1 MGERYLDAVEVGG
14 SIPPVPTI
22 FLCGEN
28 MEEEIEVRLGEKVG
42 RFKKGT
48 TVKEV
53 LLSLGKISEDKLV
66 AAKVDGKAVDLSL
79 PLERNTVV
87 EPITTDSS
95 LGLEILRHSTA
106 HVMAEAVKHL
116 FPEAKVTIGPAI
128 ENGFYYDFDYPP
140 GFTPD
145 DLKKIEEEMA
155 RIIAAKEPF
164 QRKEISKEEA
174 RQLFASMGE
183 TYKLEIL
190 DEIPEDTVS
199 IYQQG
204 DFIDLCRGP
213 HIEHTGKIKAF
224 KLLSVAGA
232 YWRGDERNPMLQRI
246 YGTAFFDKKD
256 LKKYLNFLEEAK
268 KRDHRRLGKELE
280 LFTQF
285 EEIGAGFPVYLPKG
299 AILRHILEEF
309 EIREHLRRGYQMVM
323 GPQLLKAELWKRSG
337 HMDYYKENMYFTE
350 IDGQLYGIKP
360 MNCLAHILIY
370 KSKIRSYRDL
380 PLRYFELGTVCRHEK
395 SGVLHGMLRV
405 RQFTQDDAHIF
416 CRPDQLLAEIRGVLD
431 FIEDVLGIFG
441 FEYEVELSTRPEK
454 SIGSDEIWEHAT
466 SALIQA
472 MENKGL
478 KYNICEGEGA
488 FYGPKIDIK
497 LKDALGR
504 KWQCATIQCDFALPE
519 RFDLTY
525 VDSDG
530 QRRRPAMVH
539 RVILGA
545 LERFI
550 GVLTEHFAGAFPTW
564 LAPVQV
570 RVLTITDR
578 QIEYG
583 QKVLDAL
590 LNAGFRVE
598 ADFRNEKLG
607 YKIREAQLQKIPFM
621 VVIGDNEVQSQTVT
635 PRRRTGENLGSM
647 PLDAFIE
654 LLQKEARIPKTKGGN
669 PH

>member
-1 MGERYLDAVEVGG
+1 MAK
-14 SIPPVPTI
+14 
-22 FLCGEN
+22 
-28 MEEEIEVRLGEKVG
+28 EIEIKCQGKTGHFPV
-42 RFKKGT
+42 GT
-48 TVKEV
+48 TVKEA
-53 LLSLGKISEDKLV
+53 LLTLTNLAEDKLI
-66 AAKVDGKAVDLSL
+66 AAKINGKPVDLSSTL
-79 PLERNTVV
+79 MQSVTL
-87 EPITTDSS
+87 EPITSENS

-116 FPEAKVTIGPAI
+116 YPEAKVTIGPPI

-140 GFTPD
+140 GFTPEA
-145 DLKKIEEEMA
+145 LEKIEQEM
-155 RIIAAKEPF
+155 RKIISQNEQF
-164 QRKEISKEEA
+164 QRQEISKKEA
-174 RQLFASMGE
+174 QELFQSLNE

-190 DEIPEDTVS
+190 KEIPEEKVS
-199 IYQQG
+199 IYKNG

-213 HIEHTGKIKAF
+213 HIESTGKIKTF

-246 YGTAFFDKKD
+246 YGTAFFNKKD
-256 LKKYLNFLEEAK
+256 LDKYLKQLEEAK
-268 KRDHRRLGKELE
+268 KRDHRRLGRELD
-280 LFTQF
+280 LFMQF

-309 EIREHLRRGYQMVM
+309 EIKEHLKRGYQMVI
-323 GPQLLKAELWKRSG
+323 GPQLLKGELWKQSG

-350 IDGQLYGIKP
+350 IEGQLYGIKP
-360 MNCLAHILIY
+360 MNCLAHIMIY
-370 KSKIRSYRDL
+370 QSQLRSYRDL
-380 PLRYFELGTVCRHEK
+380 PIRYFELGTVCRHEK

-416 CRPDQLLAEIRGVLD
+416 CTPDQLNIEIKRVLD
-431 FIEDVLGIFG
+431 FVDDVMGIFG
-441 FEYEVELSTRPEK
+441 FSYEVELSTRPQK

-466 SALIQA
+466 QALIQA
-472 MENKGL
+472 LEDKGL
-478 KYNICEGEGA
+478 EYHICKGEGA

-519 RFDLTY
+519 RFELSY

-530 QRRRPAMVH
+530 QKKRPAMLH
-539 RVILGA
+539 RVILGT

-550 GVLTEHFAGAFPTW
+550 GVLTEHFSGAFPPW

-570 RVLTITDR
+570 KIITITNR
-578 QIEYG
+578 NVAYG
-583 QKVLDAL
+583 QKIYEL
-590 LNAGFRVE
+590 LSENGFRIE
-598 ADFRNEKLG
+598 TDFRNEKLG

-621 VVIGDNEVQSQTVT
+621 LVIGDKEVKTNSVT

-647 PLDAFIE
+647 SLEVFVN
-654 LLQKEARIPKTKGGN
+654 LLKEESAIPKPRKKRR
-669 PH
+669 

>member
-1 MGERYLDAVEVGG
+1 MAK
-14 SIPPVPTI
+14 
-22 FLCGEN
+22 
-28 MEEEIEVRLGEKVG
+28 EIEIKCQVKTGHFPVG
-42 RFKKGT
+42 I
-48 TVKEV
+48 TVKEA
-53 LLSLGKISEDKLV
+53 LLALTNLAEDKLI
-66 AAKVDGKAVDLSL
+66 AAKVNGKPVDLSYTL
-79 PLERNTVV
+79 TESVTI
-87 EPITTDSS
+87 EPITSENS

-116 FPEAKVTIGPAI
+116 YPEAKVAIGPPI

-140 GFTPD
+140 GFTPEA
-145 DLKKIEEEMA
+145 LEKIEQEMKKIISQNEQ
-155 RIIAAKEPF
+155 F
-164 QRKEISKEEA
+164 QRQEISKKETQ
-174 RQLFASMGE
+174 RLFQSLNE

-190 DEIPEDTVS
+190 KEIPEEKVS
-199 IYQQG
+199 IYKNG

-213 HIEHTGKIKAF
+213 HIESTGKIKTF

-256 LKKYLNFLEEAK
+256 LDKYLKQLEEAK
-268 KRDHRRLGKELE
+268 KRDHRRLGRELD
-280 LFTQF
+280 LFMQF

-309 EIREHLRRGYQMVM
+309 EIKEHLKRGYQMVI
-323 GPQLLKAELWKRSG
+323 GPQLLKGKLWERSG

-350 IDGQLYGIKP
+350 IEGQLYGIKP
-360 MNCLAHILIY
+360 MNCLAHIMIY
-370 KSKIRSYRDL
+370 QSQLRSYRDL
-380 PLRYFELGTVCRHEK
+380 PIRYFELGTVCRHEK

-416 CRPDQLLAEIRGVLD
+416 CTPDQLNVEIKKVLD
-431 FIEDVLGIFG
+431 FVDDVMGIFG
-441 FEYEVELSTRPEK
+441 FSYEVELSTRPQK

-466 SALIQA
+466 QALIQA
-472 MENKGL
+472 LEDKGL
-478 KYNICEGEGA
+478 EYHICKGEGA

-519 RFDLTY
+519 RFELSY

-530 QRRRPAMVH
+530 QKKRPAMLH
-539 RVILGA
+539 RVILGT

-550 GVLTEHFAGAFPTW
+550 GVLTEHFSGAFPPW

-570 RVLTITDR
+570 KIITITNR
-578 QIEYG
+578 NVAYG
-583 QKVLDAL
+583 QKVYEL
-590 LNAGFRVE
+590 LSENDFRVE
-598 ADFRNEKLG
+598 TDFRNQKLG

-621 VVIGDNEVQSQTVT
+621 VVIGDKEVKTNSVT

-647 PLDAFIE
+647 PLEAFVN
-654 LLQKEARIPKTKGGN
+654 LLKEETAIPKPRNKRR
-669 PH
+669 

>member
-1 MGERYLDAVEVGG
+1 MAK
-14 SIPPVPTI
+14 
-22 FLCGEN
+22 
-28 MEEEIEVRLGEKVG
+28 EIEIKCQVKTGHFPVG
-42 RFKKGT
+42 I
-48 TVKEV
+48 TVKEA
-53 LLSLGKISEDKLV
+53 LLALTNLAEDKLI
-66 AAKVDGKAVDLSL
+66 AAKVNGKPVDLSYTL
-79 PLERNTVV
+79 TESVTI
-87 EPITTDSS
+87 EPITSENS

-116 FPEAKVTIGPAI
+116 YPEAKVAIGPPI

-140 GFTPD
+140 GFTPEA
-145 DLKKIEEEMA
+145 LEKIEQEMKKIISQNEQ
-155 RIIAAKEPF
+155 F
-164 QRKEISKEEA
+164 QRQEISKKETQ
-174 RQLFASMGE
+174 RLFQSLNE

-190 DEIPEDTVS
+190 KEIPEEKVS
-199 IYQQG
+199 IYKNG

-213 HIEHTGKIKAF
+213 HIESTGKIKTF

-256 LKKYLNFLEEAK
+256 LDKYLKQLEEAK
-268 KRDHRRLGKELE
+268 KRDHRRLGRELD
-280 LFTQF
+280 LFMQF

-309 EIREHLRRGYQMVM
+309 EINEHLKRGYQMVV
-323 GPQLLKAELWKRSG
+323 GPQLLKGELWKRSG

-350 IDGQLYGIKP
+350 IEGQLYGIKP
-360 MNCLAHILIY
+360 MNCLAHIMIY
-370 KSKIRSYRDL
+370 QSQLRSYRDL
-380 PLRYFELGTVCRHEK
+380 PIRYFELGTVCRHEK

-416 CRPDQLLAEIRGVLD
+416 CTPDQLNVEIKKVLD
-431 FIEDVLGIFG
+431 FVDDVMGIFG
-441 FEYEVELSTRPEK
+441 FSYEVELSTRPQK

-466 SALIQA
+466 QALIQA
-472 MENKGL
+472 LEDKGL
-478 KYNICEGEGA
+478 EYHICKGEGA

-519 RFDLTY
+519 RFELSY

-530 QRRRPAMVH
+530 QKKRPAMLH
-539 RVILGA
+539 RVILGT

-550 GVLTEHFAGAFPTW
+550 GVLTEHFSGAFPPW

-570 RVLTITDR
+570 KILTVTDR
-578 QIEYG
+578 NVAYG
-583 QKVLDAL
+583 QKVYEL
-590 LNAGFRVE
+590 LSENDFRVE
-598 ADFRNEKLG
+598 TDFRNQKLG

-621 VVIGDNEVQSQTVT
+621 VVIGDKEVKTNSVT

-647 PLDAFIE
+647 PLEAFVN
-654 LLQKEARIPKTKGGN
+654 LLKEETAIPKPRNKRR
-669 PH
+669 

>member
-1 MGERYLDAVEVGG
+1 MAK
-14 SIPPVPTI
+14 
-22 FLCGEN
+22 
-28 MEEEIEVRLGEKVG
+28 EIEIKCQGKTGHFPV
-42 RFKKGT
+42 GT
-48 TVKEV
+48 TVKEA
-53 LLSLGKISEDKLV
+53 LLTLTNLAEDKLI
-66 AAKVDGKAVDLSL
+66 AAKINGKPVDLSSTL
-79 PLERNTVV
+79 MQSVTL
-87 EPITTDSS
+87 EPITSENS

-116 FPEAKVTIGPAI
+116 YPEAKVTIGPPI

-140 GFTPD
+140 GFTPEA
-145 DLKKIEEEMA
+145 LEKIEQEM
-155 RIIAAKEPF
+155 RKIISQNEQF
-164 QRKEISKEEA
+164 QRQEISKKEA
-174 RQLFASMGE
+174 QELFQSLNE

-190 DEIPEDTVS
+190 KEIPEEKVS
-199 IYQQG
+199 IYKNG

-213 HIEHTGKIKAF
+213 HIESTGKIKTF

-246 YGTAFFDKKD
+246 YGTAFFNKKD
-256 LKKYLNFLEEAK
+256 LDKYLKQLEEAK
-268 KRDHRRLGKELE
+268 KRDHRRLGRDLD
-280 LFTQF
+280 LFMQF

-309 EIREHLRRGYQMVM
+309 EIKEHLKRGYQMVI
-323 GPQLLKAELWKRSG
+323 GPQLLKGELWKQSG

-350 IDGQLYGIKP
+350 IEGQLYGIKP
-360 MNCLAHILIY
+360 MNCLAHIMIY
-370 KSKIRSYRDL
+370 QSQLRSYRDL
-380 PLRYFELGTVCRHEK
+380 PIRYFELGTVCRHEK

-416 CRPDQLLAEIRGVLD
+416 CTPDQLNIEIKRVLD
-431 FIEDVLGIFG
+431 FVDDVMGIFG
-441 FEYEVELSTRPEK
+441 FSYEVELSTRPQK

-466 SALIQA
+466 QALIQA
-472 MENKGL
+472 LEDKGL
-478 KYNICEGEGA
+478 EYHICKGEGA

-519 RFDLTY
+519 RFELSY

-530 QRRRPAMVH
+530 QKKRPAMLH
-539 RVILGA
+539 RVILGT

-550 GVLTEHFAGAFPTW
+550 GVLTEHFSGAFPPW

-570 RVLTITDR
+570 KILTVTDR
-578 QIEYG
+578 NVAYG
-583 QKVLDAL
+583 QKIYEL
-590 LNAGFRVE
+590 LSEMDFRVE
-598 ADFRNEKLG
+598 TDFRNEKLG

-621 VVIGDNEVQSQTVT
+621 LVIGDKEVKTNSVT

-647 PLDAFIE
+647 SLEVFVN
-654 LLQKEARIPKTKGGN
+654 LLKEESAIPKPRKKRR
-669 PH
+669 

>member
-1 MGERYLDAVEVGG
+1 MAA
-14 SIPPVPTI
+14 
-22 FLCGEN
+22 
-28 MEEEIEVRLGEKVG
+28 EIEIKWDGKTR
-42 RFKKGT
+42 RFKTGI

-53 LLSLGKISEDKLV
+53 LQALGGISEDKLV
-66 AAKVDGKAVDLSL
+66 AAKVDGRVVDLTH
-79 PLERNTVV
+79 PLSQDCVI
-87 EPITTDSS
+87 EPITNDLP

-116 FPEAKVTIGPAI
+116 YPEAKVTIGPAI

-140 GFTPD
+140 GFTPE
-145 DLKKIEEEMA
+145 DLEKIEAEMQK
-155 RIIAAKEPF
+155 IIAQKQPF
-164 QRKEISKEEA
+164 ARKEISKEEA
-174 RQLFASMGE
+174 KKLFRSLGE

-190 DEIPEDTVS
+190 DEIPEDVVS

-213 HIEHTGKIKAF
+213 HIEHTGQIKAF

-232 YWRGDERNPMLQRI
+232 YWRGNENNPMLQRI
-246 YGTAFFDKKD
+246 YGTAFFNKKD
-256 LKKYLNFLEEAK
+256 LKTYLHFLEEAK
-268 KRDHRRLGKELE
+268 KRDHRRLGRELD

-285 EEIGAGFPVYLPKG
+285 EEIGAGLPVYLPKG
-299 AILRHILEEF
+299 AVLRHILEEF
-309 EIREHLRRGYQMVM
+309 EIREHLKRGYQMVM
-323 GPQLLKAELWKRSG
+323 GPQLLKAELWRQSG
-337 HMDYYKENMYFTE
+337 HMDYYRENMYFTE
-350 IDGQLYGIKP
+350 IEGQLYGIKP

-370 KSKIRSYRDL
+370 KSKVRSYRDL

-416 CRPDQLLAEIRGVLD
+416 CRPDQLNAEIKGVLD
-431 FIEDVLGIFG
+431 FVEEVLQIFG
-441 FEYEVELSTRPEK
+441 FKYEVELSTRPEK

-466 SALIQA
+466 NALIKA
-472 MENKGL
+472 MEDKGL

-488 FYGPKIDIK
+488 FYGPKIDVK

-525 VDSDG
+525 VNSDG
-530 QRRRPAMVH
+530 GRKRPAMVH
-539 RVILGA
+539 RVVLGA

-570 RVLTITDR
+570 KVLTVTERSVDYGR
-578 QIEYG
+578 Q
-583 QKVLDAL
+583 VLTAL
-590 LNAGFRVE
+590 QEADFRAE

-621 VVIGDNEVQSQTVT
+621 IVIGDKEVETETVT
-635 PRRRTGENLGSM
+635 PRRRSGENLGSM
-647 PLDAFIE
+647 KLTEFVE
-654 LLQKEARIPKTKGGN
+654 LLHKEATIPKIKGGN

>member
-22 FLCGEN
+22 FLRQK
-28 MEEEIEVRLGEKVG
+28 MAKEIEIKCQGKTGHFPVG
-42 RFKKGT
+42 I
-48 TVKEV
+48 TVKEA
-53 LLSLGKISEDKLV
+53 LLALTNLAEDKLI
-66 AAKVDGKAVDLSL
+66 AAKINGKPVDLSYTL
-79 PLERNTVV
+79 MQSVTL
-87 EPITTDSS
+87 EPITSENS

-116 FPEAKVTIGPAI
+116 YPEAKVTIGPAI

-140 GFTPD
+140 GFTPEA
-145 DLKKIEEEMA
+145 LEKIEQEMKKIISQDEQ
-155 RIIAAKEPF
+155 F
-164 QRKEISKEEA
+164 QRQEISKKEA
-174 RQLFASMGE
+174 QELFQSLNE

-190 DEIPEDTVS
+190 KEIPEEKVS
-199 IYQQG
+199 IYKNG

-213 HIEHTGKIKAF
+213 HIESTGKIKTF

-246 YGTAFFDKKD
+246 YGTAFFNKKD
-256 LKKYLNFLEEAK
+256 LDKYLKQLEEAK
-268 KRDHRRLGKELE
+268 KRDHRRLGRELD
-280 LFTQF
+280 LFIQF

-309 EIREHLRRGYQMVM
+309 EIKEHLKRGYQMVI
-323 GPQLLKAELWKRSG
+323 GPQLLKGKLWERSG
-337 HMDYYKENMYFTE
+337 HMEYYKENMYFTE
-350 IDGQLYGIKP
+350 IEGQLYGIKP
-360 MNCLAHILIY
+360 MNCLAHIMIY
-370 KSKIRSYRDL
+370 QSQIRSYRDL
-380 PLRYFELGTVCRHEK
+380 PIRYFELGTVCRHEK

-416 CRPDQLLAEIRGVLD
+416 CTPDQLNVEIKKVLD
-431 FIEDVLGIFG
+431 FVDDVMGIFG
-441 FEYEVELSTRPEK
+441 FSYEVELSTRPQK

-466 SALIQA
+466 QALIQA
-472 MENKGL
+472 LQDKGFE
-478 KYNICEGEGA
+478 YHICKGEGA

-519 RFDLTY
+519 RFELSYIDT
-525 VDSDG
+525 DG
-530 QRRRPAMVH
+530 QKKRPAMLH
-539 RVILGA
+539 RVILGT

-550 GVLTEHFAGAFPTW
+550 GVLTEHFSGAFPPW

-570 RVLTITDR
+570 KILTVTDR
-578 QIEYG
+578 NVAYG
-583 QKVLDAL
+583 QKIYEL
-590 LNAGFRVE
+590 LSENGFRIE
-598 ADFRNEKLG
+598 TDFRNEKLG

-621 VVIGDNEVQSQTVT
+621 LVIGDKEVKTNSVT

-647 PLDAFIE
+647 SLEVFVN
-654 LLQKEARIPKTKGGN
+654 LLKEETAIPKPRNKRR
-669 PH
+669 

>member
-1 MGERYLDAVEVGG
+1 MAA
-14 SIPPVPTI
+14 
-22 FLCGEN
+22 
-28 MEEEIEVRLGEKVG
+28 EIEIKWGEKTG
-42 RFKKGT
+42 RFKAGV
-48 TVKEV
+48 TVKEA
-53 LLSLGKISEDKLV
+53 LQALGGASEDKLV
-66 AAKVDGKAVDLSL
+66 AAKVNGRPVDLTYALSQDC
-79 PLERNTVV
+79 VI
-87 EPITTDSS
+87 EPITTDSP

-116 FPEAKVTIGPAI
+116 YPEAKVTIGPAI

-140 GFTPD
+140 GFTPE
-145 DLKKIEEEMA
+145 DLEKIEAEMQK
-155 RIIAAKEPF
+155 IIAQRQPF

-174 RQLFASMGE
+174 RALFQSWGE

-190 DEIPEDTVS
+190 EEIPEDTVS
-199 IYQQG
+199 IYRQG

-232 YWRGDERNPMLQRI
+232 YWRGDENNPMLQRI
-246 YGTAFFDKKD
+246 YGTAFFNKKD
-256 LKKYLNFLEEAK
+256 LKAYLHFLEEAK

-285 EEIGAGFPVYLPKG
+285 EEVGAGLPVYLPKG

-309 EIREHLRRGYQMVM
+309 EIREHLKRGYQMVM
-323 GPQLLKAELWKRSG
+323 GPQLLKAELWKQSG

-350 IDGQLYGIKP
+350 IEGQLYGIKP

-370 KSKIRSYRDL
+370 KSKVRSYRDL

-416 CRPDQLLAEIRGVLD
+416 CRPDQLNGEIKGVLD
-431 FIEDVLGIFG
+431 FVEEVLQIFG
-441 FEYEVELSTRPEK
+441 FDYEVELSTRPEK

-466 SALIQA
+466 GALIQA
-472 MENKGL
+472 LQDKGL
-478 KYNICEGEGA
+478 SYDICEGEGA

-504 KWQCATIQCDFALPE
+504 KWQCATIQCDFSLPE
-519 RFDLTY
+519 RFALTY

-530 QRRRPAMVH
+530 ERRRPAMVH

-570 RVLTITDR
+570 KVLTVTDR
-578 QIEYG
+578 SVDYAK
-583 QKVLDAL
+583 KVLTAL
-590 LNAGFRVE
+590 QEAEFRVE

-621 VVIGDNEVQSQTVT
+621 IVIGDKEIETETVA
-635 PRRRTGENLGSM
+635 PRRRSGENLGRM
-647 PLDAFIE
+647 KLTEFIE
-654 LLQKEARIPKTKGGN
+654 LLRKEATIPKTKGGSL
-669 PH
+669 H

>member
-1 MGERYLDAVEVGG
+1 MAK
-14 SIPPVPTI
+14 
-22 FLCGEN
+22 
-28 MEEEIEVRLGEKVG
+28 EIEIKCQVKTGHFPVG
-42 RFKKGT
+42 I
-48 TVKEV
+48 TVKEA
-53 LLSLGKISEDKLV
+53 LLALTNLAEDKLI
-66 AAKVDGKAVDLSL
+66 AAKVNGKPVDLSYTL
-79 PLERNTVV
+79 TESVTI
-87 EPITTDSS
+87 EPITSENS

-116 FPEAKVTIGPAI
+116 YPEAKVAIGPPI

-140 GFTPD
+140 GFTPEA
-145 DLKKIEEEMA
+145 LEKIEQEMKKIISQNEQ
-155 RIIAAKEPF
+155 F
-164 QRKEISKEEA
+164 QRQEISKKETQ
-174 RQLFASMGE
+174 RLFQSLNE

-190 DEIPEDTVS
+190 KEIPEEKVS
-199 IYQQG
+199 IYKNG

-213 HIEHTGKIKAF
+213 HIESTGKIKTF

-256 LKKYLNFLEEAK
+256 LDKYLKQLEEAK
-268 KRDHRRLGKELE
+268 KRDHRRLGRELD
-280 LFTQF
+280 LFMQF

-309 EIREHLRRGYQMVM
+309 EINEHLKRGYQMVV
-323 GPQLLKAELWKRSG
+323 GPQLLKGELWKRSG

-350 IDGQLYGIKP
+350 IEGQLYGIKP
-360 MNCLAHILIY
+360 MNCLAHIMIY
-370 KSKIRSYRDL
+370 QSQLRSYRDL
-380 PLRYFELGTVCRHEK
+380 PIRYFELGTVCRHEK

-416 CRPDQLLAEIRGVLD
+416 CTPDQLNVEIKKVLD
-431 FIEDVLGIFG
+431 FVDDVMGIFG
-441 FEYEVELSTRPEK
+441 FSYEVELSTRPQK

-466 SALIQA
+466 QALIQA
-472 MENKGL
+472 LEDKGL
-478 KYNICEGEGA
+478 EYHICKGEGA

-519 RFDLTY
+519 RFELSY

-530 QRRRPAMVH
+530 QKKRPAMLH
-539 RVILGA
+539 RVILGT

-550 GVLTEHFAGAFPTW
+550 GVLTEHFSGAFPPW

-570 RVLTITDR
+570 KIITITNR
-578 QIEYG
+578 NVAYG
-583 QKVLDAL
+583 QKVYEL
-590 LNAGFRVE
+590 LSENDFRVE
-598 ADFRNEKLG
+598 TDFRNQKLG

-621 VVIGDNEVQSQTVT
+621 VVIGDKEVKTNSVT

-647 PLDAFIE
+647 PLEAFVN
-654 LLQKEARIPKTKGGN
+654 LLKEETAIPKPRNKRR
-669 PH
+669 

>member
-1 MGERYLDAVEVGG
+1 MAK
-14 SIPPVPTI
+14 
-22 FLCGEN
+22 
-28 MEEEIEVRLGEKVG
+28 EIEIKCQGKTGHFPV
-42 RFKKGT
+42 GT
-48 TVKEV
+48 TVKEA
-53 LLSLGKISEDKLV
+53 LLTLTNLAEDKLI
-66 AAKVDGKAVDLSL
+66 AAKINGKPVDLSSTL
-79 PLERNTVV
+79 MQSVTL
-87 EPITTDSS
+87 EPITSENS

-116 FPEAKVTIGPAI
+116 YPEAKVTIGPPI

-140 GFTPD
+140 GFTPEA
-145 DLKKIEEEMA
+145 LEKIEQEM
-155 RIIAAKEPF
+155 RKIISQNEQF
-164 QRKEISKEEA
+164 QRQEISKKEA
-174 RQLFASMGE
+174 QELFQSLNE

-190 DEIPEDTVS
+190 KEIPEEKVS
-199 IYQQG
+199 IYKNG

-213 HIEHTGKIKAF
+213 HIESTGKIKTF

-246 YGTAFFDKKD
+246 YGTAFFNKKD
-256 LKKYLNFLEEAK
+256 LDKYLKQLEEAK
-268 KRDHRRLGKELE
+268 KRDHRRLGRDLD
-280 LFTQF
+280 LFMQF

-309 EIREHLRRGYQMVM
+309 EIKEHLKRGYQMVV
-323 GPQLLKAELWKRSG
+323 GPQLLKGELWKRSG

-350 IDGQLYGIKP
+350 IEGQLYGIKP
-360 MNCLAHILIY
+360 MNCLAHIMIY
-370 KSKIRSYRDL
+370 QSQLRSYRDL
-380 PLRYFELGTVCRHEK
+380 PIRYFELGTVCRHEK

-416 CRPDQLLAEIRGVLD
+416 CTPDQLNIEIKRVLD
-431 FIEDVLGIFG
+431 FVDDVMGIFG
-441 FEYEVELSTRPEK
+441 FSYEVELSTRPQK

-466 SALIQA
+466 HALIQA
-472 MENKGL
+472 LEDKGL
-478 KYNICEGEGA
+478 EYHICKGEGA

-519 RFDLTY
+519 RFELSY

-530 QRRRPAMVH
+530 QKKRPAMLH
-539 RVILGA
+539 RVILGT

-550 GVLTEHFAGAFPTW
+550 GVLTEHFSGAFPPW

-570 RVLTITDR
+570 KIITITNR
-578 QIEYG
+578 NVAYG
-583 QKVLDAL
+583 QKVYEL
-590 LNAGFRVE
+590 LSENDFRVE
-598 ADFRNEKLG
+598 TDFRNQKLG

-621 VVIGDNEVQSQTVT
+621 VVIGDKEVKTNSVT

-647 PLDAFIE
+647 PLEAFVN
-654 LLQKEARIPKTKGGN
+654 LLKEETAIPKPRNKRR
-669 PH
+669 

>member
-1 MGERYLDAVEVGG
+1 MAK
-14 SIPPVPTI
+14 
-22 FLCGEN
+22 
-28 MEEEIEVRLGEKVG
+28 EIEIKCQVKTGHFPVG
-42 RFKKGT
+42 I
-48 TVKEV
+48 TVKEA
-53 LLSLGKISEDKLV
+53 LLALTNLAEDKLI
-66 AAKVDGKAVDLSL
+66 AAKVNGKPVDLSYTL
-79 PLERNTVV
+79 TESVTI
-87 EPITTDSS
+87 EPITSENS

-116 FPEAKVTIGPAI
+116 YPEAKVAIGPPI

-140 GFTPD
+140 GFTPEA
-145 DLKKIEEEMA
+145 LEKIEQEMKKIISQNEQ
-155 RIIAAKEPF
+155 F
-164 QRKEISKEEA
+164 QRQEISKKETQ
-174 RQLFASMGE
+174 RLFQSLNE

-190 DEIPEDTVS
+190 KEIPEEKVS
-199 IYQQG
+199 IYKNG

-213 HIEHTGKIKAF
+213 HIESTGKIKTF

-256 LKKYLNFLEEAK
+256 LDKYLKQLEEAK
-268 KRDHRRLGKELE
+268 KRDHRRLGRELD
-280 LFTQF
+280 LFMQF

-309 EIREHLRRGYQMVM
+309 EIKEHLKRGYQMVI
-323 GPQLLKAELWKRSG
+323 GPQLLKGELWKRSG

-350 IDGQLYGIKP
+350 IEGQLYGIKP
-360 MNCLAHILIY
+360 MNCLAHIMIY
-370 KSKIRSYRDL
+370 QSQLRSYRDL
-380 PLRYFELGTVCRHEK
+380 PIRYFELGTVCRHEK

-416 CRPDQLLAEIRGVLD
+416 CTPDQLNVEIKKVLD
-431 FIEDVLGIFG
+431 FVDDVMGIFG
-441 FEYEVELSTRPEK
+441 FSYEVELSTRPQK

-466 SALIQA
+466 QALIQA
-472 MENKGL
+472 LEDKGL
-478 KYNICEGEGA
+478 EYHICKGEGA

-519 RFDLTY
+519 RFELSY

-530 QRRRPAMVH
+530 QKKRPAMLH
-539 RVILGA
+539 RVILGT

-550 GVLTEHFAGAFPTW
+550 GVLTEHFSGAFPPW

-570 RVLTITDR
+570 KIITITNR
-578 QIEYG
+578 NVAYG
-583 QKVLDAL
+583 QKVYEL
-590 LNAGFRVE
+590 LSENDFRVE
-598 ADFRNEKLG
+598 TDFRNQKLG

-621 VVIGDNEVQSQTVT
+621 VVIGDKEVKTNSVT

-647 PLDAFIE
+647 PLEAFVN
-654 LLQKEARIPKTKGGN
+654 LLKEETAIPKPRNKRR
-669 PH
+669 

>member
-1 MGERYLDAVEVGG
+1 MAK
-14 SIPPVPTI
+14 
-22 FLCGEN
+22 
-28 MEEEIEVRLGEKVG
+28 EIEIKCQGKTGHFPVG
-42 RFKKGT
+42 I
-48 TVKEV
+48 TVKEA
-53 LLSLGKISEDKLV
+53 LLALTNLAEDKLI
-66 AAKVDGKAVDLSL
+66 AAKVNGKPVDLSYTL
-79 PLERNTVV
+79 TESVTI
-87 EPITTDSS
+87 EPITSENS

-116 FPEAKVTIGPAI
+116 YPEAKVAIGPPI

-140 GFTPD
+140 GFTPEA
-145 DLKKIEEEMA
+145 LEKIEQEMKKIISQNEQ
-155 RIIAAKEPF
+155 F
-164 QRKEISKEEA
+164 QRQEISKKETQ
-174 RQLFASMGE
+174 RLFQSLNE

-190 DEIPEDTVS
+190 KEIPEEKVS
-199 IYQQG
+199 IYKNG

-213 HIEHTGKIKAF
+213 HIESTGKIKTF

-256 LKKYLNFLEEAK
+256 LDKYLKQLEEAK
-268 KRDHRRLGKELE
+268 KRDHRRLGRELD
-280 LFTQF
+280 LFMQF

-309 EIREHLRRGYQMVM
+309 EIKEHLKRGYQMVI
-323 GPQLLKAELWKRSG
+323 GPQLLKGKLWKRSG

-350 IDGQLYGIKP
+350 IEGQLYGIKP
-360 MNCLAHILIY
+360 MNCLAHIMIY
-370 KSKIRSYRDL
+370 QSQLRSYRDL
-380 PLRYFELGTVCRHEK
+380 PIRYFELGTVCRHEK

-416 CRPDQLLAEIRGVLD
+416 CTPDQLNVEIKKVLD
-431 FIEDVLGIFG
+431 FVDDVMGIFG
-441 FEYEVELSTRPEK
+441 FSYEVELSTRPQK

-466 SALIQA
+466 QALIQA
-472 MENKGL
+472 LEDKGL
-478 KYNICEGEGA
+478 EYHICKGEGA

-519 RFDLTY
+519 RFELSY

-530 QRRRPAMVH
+530 QKKRPAMLH
-539 RVILGA
+539 RVILGT

-550 GVLTEHFAGAFPTW
+550 GVLTEHFSGAFPPW

-570 RVLTITDR
+570 KIITITNR
-578 QIEYG
+578 NVAYG
-583 QKVLDAL
+583 QKVYEL
-590 LNAGFRVE
+590 LSENDFRVE
-598 ADFRNEKLG
+598 TDFRNQKLG

-621 VVIGDNEVQSQTVT
+621 VVIGDKEVKTNSVT

-647 PLDAFIE
+647 PLEAFVN
-654 LLQKEARIPKTKGGN
+654 LLKEETAIPKPRNKRR
-669 PH
+669 

>member
-1 MGERYLDAVEVGG
+1 MAK
-14 SIPPVPTI
+14 
-22 FLCGEN
+22 
-28 MEEEIEVRLGEKVG
+28 EIEIKCQGKTGHFPVG
-42 RFKKGT
+42 I
-48 TVKEV
+48 TVKEA
-53 LLSLGKISEDKLV
+53 LLALTNLAEDKLI
-66 AAKVDGKAVDLSL
+66 AAKINGKPVDLSYTL
-79 PLERNTVV
+79 MQSVTL
-87 EPITTDSS
+87 EPITSENS

-116 FPEAKVTIGPAI
+116 YPEAKVTIGPPI

-140 GFTPD
+140 GFTPEA
-145 DLKKIEEEMA
+145 LEKIEQEMKKIISQNEQ
-155 RIIAAKEPF
+155 F
-164 QRKEISKEEA
+164 QRQEISKKEA
-174 RQLFASMGE
+174 QELFQSLNE

-190 DEIPEDTVS
+190 KEIPEEKVS
-199 IYQQG
+199 IYKNG

-213 HIEHTGKIKAF
+213 HIESTGKIKTF

-246 YGTAFFDKKD
+246 YGTAFFNKKD
-256 LKKYLNFLEEAK
+256 LDKYLKQLEEAK
-268 KRDHRRLGKELE
+268 KRDHRRLGRELD
-280 LFTQF
+280 LFMQF

-309 EIREHLRRGYQMVM
+309 EIKEHLKRGYQMVI
-323 GPQLLKAELWKRSG
+323 GPQLLKGKLWERSG

-350 IDGQLYGIKP
+350 IEGQLYGIKP
-360 MNCLAHILIY
+360 MNCLAHIMIY
-370 KSKIRSYRDL
+370 QSQLRSYRDL
-380 PLRYFELGTVCRHEK
+380 PIRYFELGTVCRHEK

-416 CRPDQLLAEIRGVLD
+416 CTPDQLNIEIKRVLD
-431 FIEDVLGIFG
+431 FVDDVMGIFG
-441 FEYEVELSTRPEK
+441 FSYEVELSTRPQK

-466 SALIQA
+466 QALIQA
-472 MENKGL
+472 LEDKGL
-478 KYNICEGEGA
+478 EYHICKGEGA

-519 RFDLTY
+519 RFELSY

-530 QRRRPAMVH
+530 QKKRPAMLH
-539 RVILGA
+539 RVILGT

-550 GVLTEHFAGAFPTW
+550 GVLTEHFSGAFPPW

-570 RVLTITDR
+570 KIITITNR
-578 QIEYG
+578 NVAYG
-583 QKVLDAL
+583 QKVYEL
-590 LNAGFRVE
+590 LSENDFRVE
-598 ADFRNEKLG
+598 TDFRNQKLG

-621 VVIGDNEVQSQTVT
+621 VVIGDKEVKTNSVT

-647 PLDAFIE
+647 PLEAFVN
-654 LLQKEARIPKTKGGN
+654 LLKEETAIPKPRNKRR
-669 PH
+669 